1 MHTGRHY
8 SLKEVAVWTRRETI
22 LFVLIAAVPTALHA
36 WAGWTWLGV
45 SWLPIALIGAAV
57 AFITGFKNNAS
68 YARTWEARQIWGA
81 IVNSSRT
88 WGILVNALIEDPEAR
103 RRLFYRHFAWLT
115 ALRFQLREPRGWE
128 TMNCPDNVEYRRRY
142 KVPEWES
149 NLEEEL
155 APLLSEADLRYVLAR
170 KNRAAHLIHMQSQDV
185 RSLTAATAESELR
198 RLELER
204 TLAALIETQGKCERI
219 KNFPYPRQF
228 ATLNLFFVWLLIAV
242 VPLGLLR
249 EFERFGEG
257 YIWVAIPASVLV
269 SWIFHTMDKIG
280 DASESPFQGG
290 PNDVPITSMSRGI
303 EIDMREMLGET
314 ELPPAIPP
322 VNSILM

>member
-8 SLKEVAVWTRRETI
+8 SLKEVAIWTRRETL
-22 LFVLIAAVPTALHA
+22 LFLAVATVPTALHVL
-36 WAGWTWLGV
+36 AGWTWLGV
-45 SWLPIALIGAAV
+45 SWLPIALVGAAV

-88 WGILVNALIEDPEAR
+88 WGILVCALIDDQEAR

-115 ALRFQLREPRGWE
+115 ALRFQLREPRAWE

-149 NLEEEL
+149 KLEQEL
-155 APLLSEADLRYVLAR
+155 TPLLSETDLRHVLAR
-170 KNRAAHLIHMQSQDV
+170 KNRAAHLIHLQSQDV
-185 RSLTAATAESELR
+185 RGLTAPTAESELR

-204 TLAALIETQGKCERI
+204 TLAALIESQGKCERI

-249 EFERFGEG
+249 EFERFGDG
-257 YIWVAIPASVLV
+257 FAWVTIPASVLV
-269 SWIFHTMDKIG
+269 SWVFHTMDKIG

-314 ELPPAIPP
+314 DLPPAIGP
-322 VNSILM
+322 VNNILM